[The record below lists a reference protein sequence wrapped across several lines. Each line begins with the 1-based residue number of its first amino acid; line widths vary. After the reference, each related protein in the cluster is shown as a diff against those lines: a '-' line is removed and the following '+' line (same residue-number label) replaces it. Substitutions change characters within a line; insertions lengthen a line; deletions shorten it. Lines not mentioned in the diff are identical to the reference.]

1 MKKNDIIDKLNI
13 IDRKIDEL
21 TYLNVSAIVDEDA
34 DKKDDVAFFLAIL
47 ALICRLTRVSAKH
60 VSHWCKPSM
69 CLQHLRKMPEIPTKQ
84 PFPATF
90 VNFISILSQKE
101 KTSHIDP
108 FK

>member
-13 IDRKIDEL
+13 INRKIDDMPL
-21 TYLNVSAIVDEDA
+21 MAHWRS
-34 DKKDDVAFFLAIL
+34 
-47 ALICRLTRVSAKH
+47 RLTRVSAKH
-60 VSHWCKPSM
+60 VFHWCKPSM